1 MMAQKDFPP
10 LHPGEVLLEEFLKP
24 MSLSQH
30 QLALSMRVAPQKIN
44 EIVHGRRGITAE
56 TALRLAAVLGTTP
69 DFWMGL
75 QNDYDLETAR
85 DALGS
90 RLKQEIVPI
99 VYVMA
104 EKPADYNTDTF
115 EK

>member
-1 MMAQKDFPP
+1 MDKYDFPP

-24 MSLSQH
+24 MGLSQH
-30 QLALSMRVAPQKIN
+30 QLVLSMRVAPQKIN

-56 TALRLAAVLGTTP
+56 TALRLAAVLGTSP

-75 QNDYDLETAR
+75 QNDFDLEAAR

-90 RLKQEIVPI
+90 RSKPEIVPI
-99 VYVMA
+99 VHAIA
-104 EKPADYNTDTF
+104 EKPADYYADTS
-115 EK
+115 EE